1 MFKYFLSSM
10 LSVDCDYFKFDKT
23 FNFYIVLQFEKQVNR
38 YSKYQEI
45 KDIVKYSNYAYQIES
60 GIFEFSVSY
69 VIYNKIEYS
78 NFPVYYNFQ
87 FNNIKYN
94 LIHNPKLINNFK
106 NNSLNPYNVAFMKP
120 DELNN
125 EKWKDIK
132 DKMKKIKDKIDNVPT
147 SNVYKCF
154 KCGMRKVTTFQVQTR
169 GQDEDATTFV
179 KCHNC
184 GNVWRE

>member
-1 MFKYFLSSM
+1 MFQFHYKF
-10 LSVDCDYFKFDKT
+10 FKFDNT
-23 FNFYIVLQFEKQVNR
+23 IDYSIVLKLENQINR
-38 YSKYQEI
+38 KDYYEQLKEI
-45 KDIVKYSNYAYQIES
+45 LKYSHYAYKIEN

-69 VIYNKIEYS
+69 IIYNKIDYS
-78 NFPVYYNFQ
+78 SFCIYYNYH

-94 LIHNPKLINNFK
+94 LINNKDLVQCFI
-106 NNSLNPYNVAFMKP
+106 NNSLDPYNIAFMKP

-132 DKMKKIKDKIDNVPT
+132 DKMKKIKYKIENVPT

-184 GNVWRE
+184 GNIWRE

>member
-1 MFKYFLSSM
+1 M

-45 KDIVKYSNYAYQIES
+45 KDVVKYSNYAYQIES

-94 LIHNPKLINNFK
+94 LIHNPKLIDNFK

-125 EKWKDIK
+125 EKRKDIK

-169 GQDEDATTFV
+169 CQDEDATTFV